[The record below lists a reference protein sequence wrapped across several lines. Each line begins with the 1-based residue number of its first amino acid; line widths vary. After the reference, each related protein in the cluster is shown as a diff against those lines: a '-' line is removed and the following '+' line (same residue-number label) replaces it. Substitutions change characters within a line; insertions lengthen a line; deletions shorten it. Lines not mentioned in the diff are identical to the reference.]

1 MILASASGAQFEG
14 FGTEIDFGSKSIAF
28 LKPQGRGRGMIFRLL
43 RIRLARCPCHRH
55 TKEIKIVGGV
65 GEGCGGRRY
74 AWVAHGGPFREQ
86 LGNN

>member
-55 TKEIKIVGGV
+55 TKESREWEGSEGDAGAGGML
-65 GEGCGGRRY
+65 GRPM
-74 AWVAHGGPFREQ
+74 VAPFREQ